1 MSNIPPSSIS
11 ICPFFQV
18 LPVLQ
23 HQVTRSRHAEN
34 VQRRERYAM
43 GGAKPWCAGNTSK
56 IVCIVWNLQ
65 SKMWLPYT
73 FGNFGTI
80 WSALANDSSKQPPK

>member
-1 MSNIPPSSIS
+1 MFNAGNATPW
-11 ICPFFQV
+11 V
-18 LPVLQ
+18 
-23 HQVTRSRHAEN
+23 
-34 VQRRERYAM
+34 VQ
-43 GGAKPWCAGNTSK
+43 KPWCAGNTSK
-56 IVCIVWNLQ
+56 MVCIVWNLQ